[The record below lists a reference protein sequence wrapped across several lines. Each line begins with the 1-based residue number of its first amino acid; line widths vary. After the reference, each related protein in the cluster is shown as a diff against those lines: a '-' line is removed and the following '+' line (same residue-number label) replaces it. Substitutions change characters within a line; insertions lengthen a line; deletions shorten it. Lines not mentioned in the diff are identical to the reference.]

1 LNIEIWGK
9 DNCPYCVMAVNLVT
23 EHKLN
28 YVYKS
33 LGKEFNR
40 DDLFKTF
47 PDARTFPQI
56 RIQEDN
62 IGGFQ
67 ELKEWVSNNV

>member
-1 LNIEIWGK
+1 
-9 DNCPYCVMAVNLVT
+9 MAVNLVT

-40 DDLFKTF
+40 DDLFQTF

-67 ELKEWVSNNV
+67 ELK